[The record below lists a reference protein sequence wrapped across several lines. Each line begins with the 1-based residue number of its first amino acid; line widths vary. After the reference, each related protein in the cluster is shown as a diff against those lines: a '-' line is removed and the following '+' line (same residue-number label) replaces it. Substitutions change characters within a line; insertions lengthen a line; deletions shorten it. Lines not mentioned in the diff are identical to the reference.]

1 MKTIEVIGSQG
12 ISQIHVGESLKNVG
26 NYLQDGRKCVI
37 ITDKNVKH
45 YYEQDFPKGCP
56 IITIS
61 TGEEIKTLETVE
73 MIFRELISFGADRST
88 FILGIGGG
96 IVSDITGFV
105 ASIYMRGVDFGF
117 VSTTLLSQ
125 VDASVGGKNGVNFDS
140 YKNMVGVFCQPKFVI
155 CDSTLLKTLPQNEIF
170 NGFAEIVKHA
180 LIADAPMLNYIENNI
195 EKALALDI
203 DVIAKLVEESVRLK
217 ASVVARDEKESG
229 ERKKLNFG
237 HTLGHAIEKINP
249 IGHGRAVSIGM
260 VAAAEFSVERGLLSD
275 SELKRII
282 QVLENL
288 NLPVGFSHFK
298 NSEDPFKTSVDI
310 KRQANNSDGCL
321 KDQNYCLEDILN
333 AMTRDKKK
341 ENDQIS
347 FVFLNGIGNAV
358 VEKITFEELKS
369 LMTNR
374 QDCS

>member
-1 MKTIEVIGSQG
+1 MKTIEVLGSQG
-12 ISQIHVGESLKNVG
+12 ISKIHVGESLKNVG

-96 IVSDITGFV
+96 IVSDITGFA

-155 CDSTLLKTLPQNEIF
+155 CDNTLLKTLPQNEIF

-195 EKALALDI
+195 EKALTLDI

-260 VAAAEFSVERGLLSD
+260 VAAASFSVKRGLLSD

-288 NLPVGFSHFK
+288 NLPVGFTHFK